1 MKNERIL
8 RITALFSVLLAA
20 PLLPLVCPP
29 RAAAQNIH
37 IKIPPTNIALTVKD
51 RTVTITTFGT
61 VSGTAPGRDGAAL
74 TVELDADLSD
84 LQQNLTP
91 LLSEQLD
98 KDSRCG
104 DRLAIQSATLVP
116 LPPASLATVQ
126 LHYERWGCAK
136 IFGKEQT
143 KRLVGGN
150 ATLQLKL
157 TPSIEKENTELHLT
171 AELGEIQADG
181 SLGELLRSGALGQ
194 TLREKIHDAILNA
207 LQKGTRANM
216 ALPPAIQAYASL
228 QSAEFRD
235 AGGGR
240 LQAVLSGNA
249 RVTKEQLQA
258 LLKQV
263 KERGGAGA
271 SH

>member
-1 MKNERIL
+1 MKNERIGRNTARL
-8 RITALFSVLLAA
+8 SAVLTALSLTF
-20 PLLPLVCPP
+20 VCQPQA
-29 RAAAQNIH
+29 RAQNINL
-37 IKIPPTNIALTVKD
+37 KIPPTQIPLNIKD
-51 RTVTITTFGT
+51 HTVTITTFGT
-61 VSGTAPGRDGAAL
+61 VTGTAQGREGAAL
-74 TVELDADLSD
+74 TLELDADLSD

-104 DRLAIQSATLVP
+104 DRIAIQNATLVP
-116 LPPASLATVQ
+116 LPPASLASVQ
-126 LHYERWGCAK
+126 LHYERWACAK

-157 TPSIEKENTELHLT
+157 TPSIEKDNTELHLT

-181 SLGELLRSGALGQ
+181 SLGELLHSSLGA
-194 TLREKIHDAILNA
+194 TLREKVNDAILNA
-207 LQKGTRANM
+207 IQKGTSANLT
-216 ALPPAIQAYASL
+216 LPPAIQEYATL

-240 LQAVLSGNA
+240 LLAVLGGNV
-249 RVTKEQLQA
+249 RVTKDQLQA
-258 LLKQV
+258 LLKQL
-263 KERGGAGA
+263 KARGGSAA
-271 SH
+271 TH

>member
-1 MKNERIL
+1 VINERIG
-8 RITALFSVLLAA
+8 RITASVLVAVL
-20 PLLPLVCPP
+20 LLPLAWAPH
-29 RAAAQNIH
+29 AGAQNIH
-37 IKIPPTNIALTVKD
+37 IKIPPTNIPLTVKD

-61 VSGTAPGRDGAAL
+61 VTGSAEGHGGAAL
-74 TVELDADLSD
+74 SLELDADLSD
-84 LQQNLTP
+84 LQQNLTA

-98 KDSRCG
+98 KDSSCG
-104 DRLAIQSATLVP
+104 DRIAIESATLVP
-116 LPPASLATVQ
+116 LPPASLATVK

-157 TPSIEKENTELHLT
+157 TPSIEKQNTELHLT

-194 TLREKIHDAILNA
+194 TLRGKIQDAILNA
-207 LQKGTRANM
+207 LQKGTRANL
-216 ALPPAIQAYASL
+216 ALPPTIQPYASL
-228 QSAEFRD
+228 QSAEFGD

-240 LQAVLSGNA
+240 LLAVLTGNA
-249 RVTKEQLQA
+249 RVNKEQLQA
-258 LLKQV
+258 ILKQA
-263 KERGGAGA
+263 KERSGSGAA
-271 SH
+271 H

>member
-1 MKNERIL
+1 VKNERIG

-20 PLLPLVCPP
+20 LLLPLAGAPP
-29 RAAAQNIH
+29 SAAQNIH
-37 IKIPPTNIALTVKD
+37 IKIPPTNIPLTVKD

-61 VSGTAPGRDGAAL
+61 VTGTAQGRDGAAL
-74 TVELDADLSD
+74 TVELDADLSE

-104 DRLAIQSATLVP
+104 DRIAIQNATLVP

-136 IFGKEQT
+136 LFGKEQT

-157 TPSIEKENTELHLT
+157 TPSIEKEDTELHLT

-207 LQKGTRANM
+207 LQKGSCANL

-228 QSAEFRD
+228 QSVEFRD

-240 LQAVLSGNA
+240 LLAILSGNA
-249 RVTKEQLQA
+249 RVTQDQLQR

-263 KERGGAGA
+263 KERAGSGAT
-271 SH
+271 H